1 METKTFMAVRK
12 PIYVVSIIA
21 DYKEYPT
28 TYELVKTFKAKHP
41 EYANCKED
49 TEIKDG
55 AWHIHFYRECAEDFV
70 EL

>member
-1 METKTFMAVRK
+1 MET
-12 PIYVVSIIA
+12 
-21 DYKEYPT
+21 
-28 TYELVKTFKAKHP
+28 KTFKAKHP